1 MFKRLILGILLNG
14 AALYA
19 VTLFLPEITYTGS
32 WKFLLIGGAFM
43 GLMNALVKPFL
54 KILALPFIFLSA
66 GLFIIVI
73 NAVLLWGLKYF
84 LDIAKFQDV
93 ALQIPSKGSYL
104 LAALVFG
111 FVNFVLHIFIKNK
124 PNS

>member
-1 MFKRLILGILLNG
+1 MLKRLILGILLNA

-19 VTLFLPEITYTGS
+19 TTIILPEMQYTGS

-73 NAVLLWGLKYF
+73 NAILLWALKYF
-84 LDIAKFQDV
+84 LEVAKFQDV
-93 ALQIPSKGSYL
+93 ALIIPSKGTYL
-104 LAALVFG
+104 IAALIFG
-111 FVNFVLHIFIKNK
+111 IVNFIIHIFIKNK
-124 PNS
+124 ENS

>member
-1 MFKRLILGILLNG
+1 MFKHLLVGTILNAI
-14 AALYA
+14 ALYA
-19 VTLFLPEITYTGS
+19 ITVFLPEITYTGS

-43 GLMNALVKPFL
+43 GLMNTFVKPFL

-73 NAVLLWGLKYF
+73 NAGLLWALKYF
-84 LDIAKFQDV
+84 LDIAKFQEV
-93 ALQIPSKGSYL
+93 ALVIPTKGSYL

-111 FVNFVLHIFIKNK
+111 VVNLILHIFIKNK
-124 PNS
+124 E

>member
-1 MFKRLILGILLNG
+1 MFKRLLVGIVLNA

-19 VTLFLPEITYTGS
+19 ITVFLPEITYTGS

-43 GLMNALVKPFL
+43 GLMNTFVKPFL
-54 KILALPFIFLSA
+54 KILALPFIFLTA

-73 NAVLLWGLKYF
+73 NAGLLWALKYF
-84 LDIAKFQDV
+84 LEVAKFQDV
-93 ALQIPSKGSYL
+93 ALVIPTKGSYL

-111 FVNFVLHIFIKNK
+111 VVNLILHIFIKNK
-124 PNS
+124 E